1 MLNRRQIGMAL
12 GALGLAASLPSR
24 ALQQVRVMRLAN
36 TAVVND
42 PQQCFCTAGQDPRLN
57 FYKPRGVDVE
67 YVNMSSMVQAL
78 HRRPGGLRA
87 CGAGAAAAG
96 HGQGPHLGPG
106 QHL

>member
-42 PQQCFCTAGQDPRLN
+42 PQQCFCTAGRDPRLN
-57 FYKPRGVDVE
+57 FYKPQGVDIE
-67 YVNMSSMVQAL
+67 YVNMSSIVQAMQS
-78 HRRPGGLRA
+78 LRA
-87 CGAGAAAAG
+87 GQVDCRGVAGRT
-96 HGQGPHLGPG
+96 
-106 QHL
+106 